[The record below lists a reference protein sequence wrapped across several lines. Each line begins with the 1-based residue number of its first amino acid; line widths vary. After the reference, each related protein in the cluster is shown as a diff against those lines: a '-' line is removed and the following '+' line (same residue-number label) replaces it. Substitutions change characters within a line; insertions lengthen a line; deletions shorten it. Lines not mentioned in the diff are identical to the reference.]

1 MNISI
6 NNLKNSLSTQ
16 DISNK
21 NKNIDN
27 EKVRGDFKK
36 SLEESKNS
44 SETNCCDKKNSDDDN
59 ENLDKLKA
67 LVYLIDFVSQN
78 GLKEFT
84 PTVDGTQ
91 NFFIRNLVSENG
103 FLPQENLVINKNQLV
118 QNLDSNSENILS
130 ELGFDKN
137 KIDFASIDNAEL
149 SQKILSNSEGFKS
162 LIKNIISDFEK
173 DDVDFVKNIN
183 QILDDGKFLNSDEL
197 LKNIKNEISQ
207 KINRAQNFEGTPTQ
221 SVEVQS
227 TEFKNLNSFSEI
239 KNHNESDNILKE
251 ISGFNKEND
260 KNFENYL
267 VNNIRT
273 HNLNA
278 NVEVFH
284 KTIDATVQTKFVKE
298 FVESINYMATNNK
311 TEMILKLNPEHLGKM
326 DIKYEV
332 IKDNVRLM
340 IRVEKVE
347 ALKIIDST
355 ITDIKNMI
363 KENHQ
368 INLDNIQVDLQK
380 FTFDSNGNGSNQN
393 KNFDEDDN
401 QSVQAFNLK
410 LDDEDVPEDVKKR
423 NLRSGI
429 LV

>member
-1 MNISI
+1 M
-6 NNLKNSLSTQ
+6 
-16 DISNK
+16 
-21 NKNIDN
+21 
-27 EKVRGDFKK
+27 
-36 SLEESKNS
+36 
-44 SETNCCDKKNSDDDN
+44 
-59 ENLDKLKA
+59 
-67 LVYLIDFVSQN
+67 
-78 GLKEFT
+78 
-84 PTVDGTQ
+84 
-91 NFFIRNLVSENG
+91 
-103 FLPQENLVINKNQLV
+103 
-118 QNLDSNSENILS
+118 
-130 ELGFDKN
+130 GFDKN

>member
-298 FVESINYMATNNK
+298 FIESINYMATNNK